1 MVFDEVLPLYFT
13 APTYAGGLGVTSTEF
28 AKMLSILGVI
38 QLFFQ
43 FVVYPKATRLWNTL
57 QLIRVAFLVFI
68 PLYFIFPE
76 LTPLRIWLE
85 ANVTD
90 ETTKYW
96 VFRGGYFALLF
107 VRFLCNCISFTS
119 LGIMVRQ

>member
-13 APTYAGGLGVTSTEF
+13 APTYAGGLGITSTEF
-28 AKMLSILGVI
+28 AKMLSVLGVI

-43 FVVYPKATRLWNTL
+43 FVVYPRATRLWNTL
-57 QLIRVAFLVFI
+57 QLIRVSFLVFI

-85 ANVTD
+85 ANVID